1 MNPSSPKN
9 ETILIIEDD
18 TGLLMGLRDN
28 FEDRGYLVYTAGD
41 GEHGLN
47 QALDIRP
54 DLIILDL
61 MLPKIN
67 GYEICKALRDEK
79 LEMPIIMLTAK
90 GEESDIVLGLE
101 LGADDYLTKPFSIRE
116 LIARVEVALRR
127 NRKQQSRHESFGNC
141 RLDLQSRELYKD
153 GKLVSLSPTE
163 YRLLEFF
170 LRNEGRALSRNAIL
184 NAGWGYDG
192 GTTDRNIDR
201 FITTLRSKIEDKP
214 RKPQH
219 IKTIREYGY
228 RFER

>member
-1 MNPSSPKN
+1 MPNIAHN
-9 ETILIIEDD
+9 ETILIVEDD
-18 TGLLMGLRDN
+18 AGLLMGLRDN

-47 QALDIRP
+47 QALNLRP
-54 DLIILDL
+54 DLIVLDL

-67 GYEICKALRDEK
+67 GYEVCKALRDEK
-79 LEMPIIMLTAK
+79 LEVPIIMLTAK

-101 LGADDYLTKPFSIRE
+101 LGADDYMTKPFSIRE

-127 NRKQQSRHESFGNC
+127 NRKEIAKEERFGNC
-141 RLDLQSRELYKD
+141 SLDLESRELRKN
-153 GKLVSLSPTE
+153 GELISLSPTE

-170 LRNEGRALSRNAIL
+170 LRNEGRALSRDAIL

-201 FITTLRSKIEDKP
+201 FITTLRSKIEDTP